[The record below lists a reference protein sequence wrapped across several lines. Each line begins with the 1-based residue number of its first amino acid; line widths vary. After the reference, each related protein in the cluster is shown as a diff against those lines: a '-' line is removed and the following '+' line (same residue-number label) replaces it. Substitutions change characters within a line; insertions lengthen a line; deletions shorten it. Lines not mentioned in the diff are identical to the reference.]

1 MSDTSNIFGDLPEQ
15 LPNELI
21 ETLGCA
27 ADVRIERIVS
37 QGHASPKDFWYDQD
51 WHEWVLVLQ
60 GTARVRF
67 EDGVVE
73 LKTGDFINITAHRR
87 HRVDWTDPAQKTIW
101 LAIHYQDNP

>member
-1 MSDTSNIFGDLPEQ
+1 MSDTSNIFGDLPER
-15 LPNELI
+15 LPNELV
-21 ETLGCA
+21 ETLLSA

-60 GTARVRF
+60 GAARVRF
-67 EDGVVE
+67 EDVVVE
-73 LKTGDFINITAHRR
+73 LNPGDFINIPAHRR